1 MLINSDFEINIRSIE
16 EFARVMVPEAL
27 DKTMNLTMKETS
39 DTIEID
45 MEIDGRKGNFIY
57 ANQEDKIDEQKQ
69 AMVKILLLKVYNK
82 EYSWGGLMGVRPTKV
97 LRRLLSLGYSYEQ
110 AEDMLR
116 DFYIVSNEKIEL
128 LIDTVKKELEFLNRE
143 YINLYIGVPFC
154 PTKCKYCSFASYEIN
169 GGVGRYYKGFVETL
183 LEEIEMAGKF
193 LKDEGYKIESI
204 YIGGG
209 TPSTLTEED
218 LEKVLRKVNEN
229 IDMTYLKEFTFEA
242 GREDSLTEKKLELV
256 KQYGADRISLNPQT
270 FNEETL
276 RKVNRN
282 FNRENFD
289 KYFKIAKDMGF
300 IINMDLIIGLPDE
313 TTEDVLHTLN
323 EVEKY
328 DIENLT
334 VHSLAFKRASK
345 LFKEDKIRKELD
357 REIIEKR
364 IRELTEKKQMKPYYM
379 YRQKNIMEWGE
390 NVGYAKEGKESVF
403 NIEMIEENQ
412 STMGLGGGA
421 ITKIVIEETEF
432 RDYIERIINP
442 KDPALYIKE
451 MKERMES
458 KYKLFKKGEK

>member
-69 AMVKILLLKVYNK
+69 TMVKILLLKVYNK

-183 LEEIEMAGKF
+183 LEEIEMVGKF

-313 TTEDVLHTLN
+313 ATEDVLHTLD
-323 EVEKY
+323 EIEKY

-390 NVGYAKEGKESVF
+390 NVGYAKKGKESVF

>member
-16 EFARVMVPEAL
+16 EVARVMVPEAL

-69 AMVKILLLKVYNK
+69 TMVKILLLKVYNK

-193 LKDEGYKIESI
+193 LKDEGYKTESI

-282 FNRENFD
+282 FNKENFD

-300 IINMDLIIGLPDE
+300 IINMDLIIGLPNE
-313 TTEDVLHTLN
+313 ATEDVLHTLD
-323 EVEKY
+323 EIEKY

-345 LFKEDKIRKELD
+345 LFKEDKSRKELD

>member
-1 MLINSDFEINIRSIE
+1 MLINSNFEINIRSIE

-27 DKTMNLTMKETS
+27 DKTMNLSIRETS
-39 DTIEID
+39 DVIEID
-45 MEIDGRKGNFIY
+45 MEIDGKKGNFLY

-69 AMVKILLLKVYNK
+69 TMVKILLLKVYEK
-82 EYSWGGLMGVRPTKV
+82 QYSWGGLMGVRPTKV

-116 DFYIVSNEKIEL
+116 DFYIVSDEKIEL
-128 LIDTVKKELEFLNRE
+128 LINTVKKELEFLNRE

-183 LEEIEMAGKF
+183 LEEIEMTGKF

-218 LEKVLRKVNEN
+218 LEQVLRKVNEN

-242 GREDSLTEKKLELV
+242 GREDSLTEKKLELI

-345 LFKEDKIRKELD
+345 LFKEDKSRKELD

-364 IRELTEKKQMKPYYM
+364 IKELTEKKQMKPYYM